1 MDSSDDILRTI
12 KTQLTTDDAEIRSKY
27 LSNFSQEVSEFST
40 FMSHAF
46 IEWRKLDNHL
56 GGCEKKGY
64 VSALVYCAIA
74 LHISSMKL
82 FLSGNTIPAGNL
94 HRQIVETIALACL
107 CSAKDLDVLDRFME
121 DRYSTN
127 DAIRDALR
135 QANRLR
141 LNADFIDALKHV
153 QEFYHQLS
161 HPSQLMIAYHMSF
174 SDRNILLGPSFDSGK
189 IEEYRKEIS
198 GKVCLAKTFGNFVKG
213 ITTNLSSWQ

>member
-1 MDSSDDILRTI
+1 MDTLDDILRAI
-12 KTQLTTDDAEIRSKY
+12 KTQLTIVDAAVRSKY

-40 FMSHAF
+40 SISQAF
-46 IEWRKLDNHL
+46 IEWRNLDNRL
-56 GGCEKKGY
+56 GGSEKKGY

-82 FLSGNTIPAGNL
+82 LLSGNTIPAGNL
-94 HRQIVETIALACL
+94 HRQVVETIALACL
-107 CSAKDLDVLDRFME
+107 CSAKDLDVLHRFIE

-127 DAIRDALR
+127 NAIRDALR
-135 QANRLR
+135 QADRLR
-141 LNADFIDALKHV
+141 LNADSINALKRV

-174 SDRNILLGPSFDSGK
+174 SDRNILLGPSFDNGK

-198 GKVCLAKTFGNFVKG
+198 VKVSLAKTFGTFVKG
-213 ITTNLSSWQ
+213 IAANISSW